1 MRKNKIIKYAFTG
14 FLSLLVIFAFYQVA
28 VTQLRSAGFRKSEE
42 LPERETK
49 PAVQDIAEGIPT
61 GDDPVKEVEKIIKAF
76 SEQSIFSISGAI
88 KLYEEDAEG
97 EDKLTEEKQM
107 EYKKEGQHIYYR
119 MGSLEYLFEKNQFLI
134 VDHDSKVM
142 HFSREDDFKESVVL
156 SAQLNQIKK
165 FITADSSE
173 AIVTMLNGEKSITI
187 INPSDPSV
195 QQYTISYISS
205 TYRITGISMIMYR
218 TEEMEENDYTAMDD
232 AKEKSTITPDTSLS
246 IEDFGYKQSYYH
258 IEFVYTNY
266 SEKVVWLPQQLIQ
279 NFLLQRNNDCILN
292 EQYKDYELNY

>member
-1 MRKNKIIKYAFTG
+1 
-14 FLSLLVIFAFYQVA
+14 L
-28 VTQLRSAGFRKSEE
+28 
-42 LPERETK
+42 
-49 PAVQDIAEGIPT
+49 
-61 GDDPVKEVEKIIKAF
+61 
-76 SEQSIFSISGAI
+76 EQSAFSISGAI

-97 EDKLTEEKQM
+97 EDKLTEEKQI
-107 EYKKEGQHIYYR
+107 EYKKEERHIYYR
-119 MGSLEYLFEKNQFLI
+119 IGSLEYLFEKNQFLI
-134 VDHDSKVM
+134 VDHESKVM
-142 HFSREDDFKESVVL
+142 HFSLEDNFKESVVL

-173 AIVTMLNGEKSITI
+173 AVVTMLNGEKSITI
-187 INPSDPSV
+187 INPFDPSV
-195 QQYTISYISS
+195 QQYTISYIPS
-205 TYRITGISMIMYR
+205 TYRITRISMIMYR
-218 TEEMEENDYTAMDD
+218 TEEMEEDDYTAMDD
-232 AKEKSTITPDTSLS
+232 AKEKNTITADTSLT